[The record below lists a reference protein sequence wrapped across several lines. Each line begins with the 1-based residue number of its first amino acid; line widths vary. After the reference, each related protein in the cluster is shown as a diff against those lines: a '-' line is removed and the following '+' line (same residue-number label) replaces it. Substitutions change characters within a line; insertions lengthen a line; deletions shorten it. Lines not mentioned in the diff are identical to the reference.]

1 MCAPKTPN
9 PKAKL
14 ALQGFTAKVLEREQ
28 SAARSTEVRIGPFDT
43 RAEGEAQQTKVEGA
57 GFEANLVRVQR

>member
-1 MCAPKTPN
+1 MRAEDAESQ
-9 PKAKL
+9 KAKL

-28 SAARSTEVRIGPFDT
+28 SGRTVFRVRIGPFDT